1 MIYYIIMAN
10 IIEILYRDY
19 IWPYKRIMLI
29 VFLLILFII
38 AGAYAYQWY
47 AIPVIT
53 APAYDDVANANRR
66 QNTADLL
73 FFYAKWC
80 PHCKTSGETWAA
92 LTGTPNAFP
101 YQSSTKQVNG
111 RLVNLIAIDCTD
123 TDDNTV
129 QTKVNNYKIEHYP
142 TVKLAVDDQIYDFEG
157 SISEYS
163 MNKFMTT
170 IIQ

>member
-1 MIYYIIMAN
+1 MAN
-10 IIEILYRDY
+10 IIELLYRDF
-19 IWPYKRIMLI
+19 IWPYKRILLI

-47 AIPVIT
+47 AVPKINP
-53 APAYDDVANANRR
+53 PKYDDVANADRR

-73 FFYAKWC
+73 FFYAQWC
-80 PHCKTSGETWAA
+80 PHCKTSGSTWAA
-92 LTGTPNAFP
+92 LTGKPNEFP
-101 YQSSTKQVNG
+101 YQSSTMQVNG

-123 TDDNTV
+123 TDDP
-129 QTKVNNYKIEHYP
+129 KVSSEINKYKIEHYP
-142 TVKLAVDDQIYDFEG
+142 TVKLAVDNEIYEFEG

-170 IIQ
+170 IISQES